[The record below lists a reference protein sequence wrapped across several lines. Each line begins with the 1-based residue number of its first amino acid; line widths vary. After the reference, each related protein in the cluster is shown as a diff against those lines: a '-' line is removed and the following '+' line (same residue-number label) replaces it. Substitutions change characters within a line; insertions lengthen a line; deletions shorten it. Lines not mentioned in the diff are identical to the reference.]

1 MLDHRMMR
9 ILYLSARDFWP
20 LTTGAHLRDYHLVRE
35 TARYATVSFFGIRGP
50 DEPDNA
56 SVNVNHCSRLGLESL
71 TLVDRIPSYT
81 IWKILRGFIGPTPLT
96 LLNYYDAQMAR
107 ELSRILEEQ
116 TFDVVQIEQIHL
128 IVYASIIRAC
138 RRRPLLVCDWHN
150 IESELM
156 ERYGRYTR
164 NWAHKLYASRTK
176 HLIKNVERRLLT
188 EVDAHIVVSE
198 RDESKLRTLVPEAR
212 VQVVENGVDVAQYAE
227 WEERTAPADLR
238 ADQQTRRDIVFVGSM
253 DFFANIDG
261 ATYFCAE
268 VWPRIHALAAELHF
282 MVVGSRPVAEV
293 RDLAQSPGVIVT
305 GTVDDVRPY
314 YRGALAAI
322 VPLRIGGGT
331 RLKILEA
338 MAAGVPVVSTSVGA
352 EGLAVNHGVN
362 ILIADTPEEMT
373 RSLTELY
380 HSHEMWRR
388 LSEAARELVRTRYDW
403 SVIGSSLLE
412 VYRHLLQD
420 RIV

>member
-1 MLDHRMMR
+1 MR
-9 ILYLSARDFWP
+9 ILYVSPRDFWP
-20 LTTGAHLRDYHLVRE
+20 LTTGAHLRDYYLVRE
-35 TARYATVSFFGIRGP
+35 TARYGAVSFFGIRGSE
-50 DEPDNA
+50 EPESA
-56 SVNVNHCSRLGLESL
+56 SAKLDHCSRLGLERFV
-71 TLVDRIPSYT
+71 LVDKIRTYT
-81 IWKILRGFIGPTPLT
+81 IWKILRGLIGPTPLT
-96 LLNYYDAQMAR
+96 LLNYYDIRMAK
-107 ELSRILEEQ
+107 ELSRILQEQ

-138 RRRPLLVCDWHN
+138 HSRPLLVCDWHN

-164 NWAHKLYASRTK
+164 NWAHKLYAGRTA

-212 VQVVENGVDVAQYAE
+212 VHVVENGVDIARYADRE
-227 WEERTAPADLR
+227 GIAAPAVLR
-238 ADQQTRRDIVFVGSM
+238 PGQQTRRDIVFVGSM
-253 DFFANIDG
+253 DYYANIDG

-268 VWPRIHALAAELHF
+268 IWPRINALAAELRF
-282 MVVGSRPVAEV
+282 IVVGSRPVAEV
-293 RDLAQSPGVIVT
+293 RGLAQAPGVIVT

-322 VPLRIGGGT
+322 APLRIGGGT

-338 MAAGVPVVSTSVGA
+338 MAAGIPVVSTSVGA
-352 EGLAVNHGVN
+352 EGLAVNPGVN
-362 ILIADTPEEMT
+362 ILLADTPEEMS
-373 RSLTELY
+373 RALMELY
-380 HSHEMWRR
+380 HSPEMWRR
-388 LSEAARELVRTRYDW
+388 LSEAGRELVRTRYDW
-403 SVIGSSLLE
+403 SVIGTSLLD
-412 VYRHLLQD
+412 VHRGLLQN